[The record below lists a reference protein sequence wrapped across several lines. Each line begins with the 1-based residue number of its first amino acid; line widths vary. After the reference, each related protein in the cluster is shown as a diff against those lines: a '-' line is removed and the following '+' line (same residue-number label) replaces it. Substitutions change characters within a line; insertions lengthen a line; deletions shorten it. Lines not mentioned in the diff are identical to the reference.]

1 MEEEGTL
8 GQGDGSYHIYI
19 REQVTGNKTKS
30 VYERAMET
38 VVSEISIH
46 MPASCH
52 ICFDDDFK
60 AEQMFSVPL
69 CGHRFCIECVK
80 RHIEAR
86 LLEGRVPRCPD
97 YQCESKLTFRSCANL
112 LTPKLKAMWE
122 QRIADELIFVADR
135 IYCPNPRC
143 SALMSVTEL
152 SISTQ
157 EAKVR
162 RCCVK
167 CSEPFCINCKVPWH
181 SDLSCGD
188 YKRLGPKSTLNDIK
202 LIILANQKLWRQC
215 KKCNNM
221 IERSEGCSKLTCRFS
236 SHSLAVI
243 TF

>member
-8 GQGDGSYHIYI
+8 VQGDGSYHIYI
-19 REQVTGNKTKS
+19 KEQVTGNQTKY

-60 AEQMFSVPL
+60 AEQMFS
-69 CGHRFCIECVK
+69 CVK

-112 LTPKLKAMWE
+112 LTPKLKAM
-122 QRIADELIFVADR
+122 
-135 IYCPNPRC
+135 C

-157 EAKVR
+157 EAEVR

-188 YKRLGPKSTLNDIK
+188 YKRLGVDIRFATHVVPNGSEEVA
-202 LIILANQKLWRQC
+202 LTEQTWIHAILL
-215 KKCNNM
+215 
-221 IERSEGCSKLTCRFS
+221 S
-236 SHSLAVI
+236 
-243 TF
+243 